1 MKLYL
6 QVAKNTWDEM
16 MTYRFNFT
24 MWRVRN
30 VLQLLTVYY
39 LWLAVT
45 PANGQIFGYSRT
57 LILTYVLG
65 ASLIGSIVF
74 SSRTQEMGENI
85 NIGELSQFL
94 VKPLWYL
101 GYWFARDIGDKLFN
115 VSFAIVELTIIYLI
129 LRPAIYL
136 QSNMIMLFLAAL
148 AIGLAVVMNF
158 FIGSLLS
165 MIAFWS
171 PEVWAPRFIFMTL
184 VSFFAG
190 GLFPLDILPLPLQH
204 IFVMLPF
211 GYLQYFPLK
220 IYLGQLSS
228 TQIVQGF
235 GIALLWSVLLYLLV
249 TWVWRKGLKDY
260 SSEGN

>member
-16 MTYRFNFT
+16 MSYRFNFM
-24 MWRVRN
+24 MWRFRN

-45 PANGQIFGYSRT
+45 PQHGQIFGYSRS

-74 SSRTQEMGENI
+74 STRTQEMGDNI
-85 NIGELSQFL
+85 NNGELSQFL
-94 VKPLWYL
+94 IRPFRYL

-115 VSFAIVELTIIYLI
+115 VSFAFAELTIIYFI
-129 LRPAIYL
+129 LRPAIYV
-136 QSNMIMLFLAAL
+136 QSDIVTILLTVLAVCM
-148 AIGLAVVMNF
+148 AVVMNF
-158 FIGSLLS
+158 FLGSLLG

-171 PEVWAPRFIFMTL
+171 PEVWAPRFIFFML

-190 GLFPLDILPLPLQH
+190 GLFPLDILPLPVQH
-204 IFVMLPF
+204 VFALLPF

-220 IYLGQLSS
+220 IYLGKLTAAQVL
-228 TQIVQGF
+228 QGF
-235 GIALLWSVLLYLLV
+235 GIAFIWSMLLYFFV
-249 TWVWRKGLKDY
+249 TYVWRKGLRVY
-260 SSEGN
+260 SSEGG